1 MINMYLCISGFEQVS
16 DDEIEGHPRRNKS
29 TSSLSGQAVSARQLA
44 GKRRSGSGSSAAPSI
59 VPLVI
64 HLPYDHLRDV
74 TIAAS
79 SDWTLAEVFSRVSAK
94 LSCNAAHQQATR
106 YVFFSWEDGKHG
118 PRRVP
123 HSPLVE
129 YDLFGRHSK
138 SSHKTANGAVGDGDG
153 DVDGDDD
160 LDDAD
165 EIDESSTDR
174 GTSKAATGGAQSQPS
189 STTPPQTATKPP
201 KSSKKKTSSLFSAF
215 YQSSSSSTSSAT
227 QSSSPGIAGGIAAA
241 AAAASSTSA
250 TSRGSDLLPPHMA
263 FNMLA
268 SCSKSAI
275 PMVSRGVER

>member
-1 MINMYLCISGFEQVS
+1 M
-16 DDEIEGHPRRNKS
+16 
-29 TSSLSGQAVSARQLA
+29 
-44 GKRRSGSGSSAAPSI
+44 
-59 VPLVI
+59 
-64 HLPYDHLRDV
+64 
-74 TIAAS
+74 
-79 SDWTLAEVFSRVSAK
+79 FSRVSAK

-174 GTSKAATGGAQSQPS
+174 GTSKAATGGGAQSQPS